1 MLLVC
6 LKPFSGHSQTSGL
19 IPNSLAQRQ
28 GLSGETATCLS
39 IFLSDLNF
47 PTPLSNHTVSQI
59 YQAFSHFCQ
68 EHLLSSLPPTQ
79 FFSLGCSSSLDP
91 PPMTGLMS
99 VITLST
105 AYWLKMS
112 IYLFFFPTKEPFIF
126 IFIFSPRTQYN
137 TLQLIGT

>member
-1 MLLVC
+1 M
-6 LKPFSGHSQTSGL
+6 

-28 GLSGETATCLS
+28 GPSGETPTCLS

-59 YQAFSHFCQ
+59 YHAFSHFCQ
-68 EHLLSSLPPTQ
+68 EHLLSPLPPNQ
-79 FFSLGCSSSLDP
+79 LFSLGCSSSLDP

-99 VITLST
+99 IIALST

-112 IYLFFFPTKEPFIF
+112 IYLFFFPTKEPFHLHLYIF
-126 IFIFSPRTQYN
+126 PQNSIQYFAAN
-137 TLQLIGT
+137 RHLINIYWLNE